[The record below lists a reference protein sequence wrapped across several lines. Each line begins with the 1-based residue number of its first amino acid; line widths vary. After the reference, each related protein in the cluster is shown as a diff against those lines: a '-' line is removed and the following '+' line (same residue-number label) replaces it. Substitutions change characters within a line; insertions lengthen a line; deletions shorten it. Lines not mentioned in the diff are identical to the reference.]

1 MSRGRTRVARRAAKA
16 SPSPPMNIKSLI
28 RTIPDWPRAPVRFRD
43 ISSLL
48 RDAEGFGA
56 AMDMFIGHY
65 RDRPID
71 VIAGLDARGFIP
83 AAVLAYELRK
93 PLVMVR
99 KKGKLPGGTIH
110 AAYQLEYGESILEI
124 HTDAAEKGANV
135 LLMDD
140 LIATGGTLCAAVRLF
155 GNIGCT
161 VTDVGAIVNLTEL
174 GGAARLKALGVR
186 VYSLCEFNETE

>member
-1 MSRGRTRVARRAAKA
+1 
-16 SPSPPMNIKSLI
+16 MNIKSLI

-48 RDAEGFGA
+48 RNAGGFGA

-65 RDRPID
+65 GGRPID

-155 GNIGCT
+155 GNIGCA

-174 GGAARLKALGVR
+174 GGAARLRALGVR
-186 VYSLCEFNETE
+186 AYSLCEFNETE

>member
-1 MSRGRTRVARRAAKA
+1 MQ
-16 SPSPPMNIKSLI
+16 IKSLI
-28 RTIPDWPRAPVRFRD
+28 RTIPDWPRAPIRFRD

-48 RDAEGFGA
+48 RDADGFGA
-56 AMDMFIGHY
+56 AMEMFIDHY
-65 RDRPID
+65 RYRPID

-83 AAVLAYELRK
+83 ASVLAHALRK

-99 KKGKLPGGTIH
+99 KKGKLPGETVH
-110 AAYQLEYGESILEI
+110 AAYQLEYGESILEL
-124 HTDAAEKGANV
+124 HTDAAEKGAKV

-140 LIATGGTLCAAVRLF
+140 LIATGGTLRAAVTLF
-155 GNIGCT
+155 RNIGCT

-174 GGAARLKALGVR
+174 GGAKRLEELGVT